1 MEQYYK
7 NTHITSIRSQP
18 IVTIPLASKEYEYL
32 YYRYS
37 NLFYIRNIKM
47 NNKYEYPY
55 YSIRIDDLYS
65 IFAYAYSYK
74 YPYYGY

>member
-1 MEQYYK
+1 MRFK
-7 NTHITSIRSQP
+7 
-18 IVTIPLASKEYEYL
+18 YEYL

-37 NLFYIRNIKM
+37 NLFYIRNTKM

-55 YSIRIDDLYS
+55 YSIRIDYLYS

-74 YPYYGY
+74 YPYYGYQKSIASFLEAMDNE